1 MKKLS
6 VFVIAALF
14 LATCSL
20 ADHKKEVDRVEN
32 AGKVMSEI
40 LNVPED
46 VPQDLLDKAYCVIVL
61 PSVVNA
67 AFIVGGSY
75 GRAVLNIR
83 TREHFNGKWGAPT
96 MIHLKV

>member
-61 PSVVNA
+61 PSVVKA

-75 GRAVLNIR
+75 GPPVITSR
-83 TREHFNGKWGAPT
+83 TVENFNETPAPPP
-96 MIHLKV
+96 MIAL

>member
-6 VFVIAALF
+6 VFVVAALF
-14 LATCSL
+14 LATYSF
-20 ADHKKEVDRVEN
+20 ADSKKEVDRVEN

-46 VPQDLLDKAYCVIVL
+46 VPQDLLDKADCVIVL
-61 PSVVNA
+61 PSVVKA

-75 GRAVLNIR
+75 GRGVMTCRSGEN
-83 TREHFNGKWGAPT
+83 FS
-96 MIHLKV
+96 